1 MRIELL
7 TALNG
12 DCILVDNGSNC
23 CLSQGFIFS
32 FLSSIASGRS
42 SGSSRSVTFDLS

>member
-12 DCILVDNGSNC
+12 DCILVEYTPNH
-23 CLSQGFIFS
+23 FI
-32 FLSSIASGRS
+32 LIDG
-42 SGSSRSVTFDLS
+42 GGYVDTY

>member
-12 DCILVDNGSNC
+12 DCILVEYTPNH
-23 CLSQGFIFS
+23 FI
-32 FLSSIASGRS
+32 LIDGRICRYLLEVSIA
-42 SGSSRSVTFDLS
+42 